1 MSFACVQWSPFFSS
15 FYVYLNKYLHYNQ
28 NINQSILLKQEIFN
42 FIETRRYRNYLRAV
56 DSMSYSYRW
65 KEQPLT
71 QTFLGF
77 FLVLLEPIYNQKVKS
92 KVCKTMGSHP
102 LFSLNEYYGAAGMAR
117 PRPGPVRDR
126 TG

>member
-1 MSFACVQWSPFFSS
+1 M
-15 FYVYLNKYLHYNQ
+15 
-28 NINQSILLKQEIFN
+28 FN

-65 KEQPLT
+65 KEQPLA

-92 KVCKTMGSHP
+92 KVCKTMGSQP
-102 LFSLNEYYGAAGMAR
+102 LLSLNEY
-117 PRPGPVRDR
+117 
-126 TG
+126 